1 MISYIFPMEENDAL
15 VVTEGKIR
23 ALLFKTKG
31 FCWFTNFS
39 KVEIKLFWAENTV
52 FVMRIR
58 FISMLE
64 V

>member
-1 MISYIFPMEENDAL
+1 MEENDVL